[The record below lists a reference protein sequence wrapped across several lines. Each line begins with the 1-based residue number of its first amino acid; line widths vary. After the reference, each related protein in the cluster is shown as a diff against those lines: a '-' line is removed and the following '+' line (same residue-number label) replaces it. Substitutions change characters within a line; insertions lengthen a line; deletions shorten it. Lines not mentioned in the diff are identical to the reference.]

1 MPGHAKFMTRH
12 FALLIMQ
19 LVGCDAS
26 PAADKLPTNL
36 YRPKSAFASLALKR
50 VNKFPQTS
58 LKLWHPI
65 LFCRPANSRRP
76 ASRHPLSLVAPPG
89 DGAASPSDAVSIMWC
104 TNDLKK
110 RNVCAVLLPFNFDC
124 NYLLMLSPAHRM
136 LACGPDQAR
145 QDNRPGLAL
154 CAPFKP
160 RMLHSAFF
168 ILRIR
173 CLMQYLSSN

>member
-19 LVGCDAS
+19 LVGSDAS

-65 LFCRPANSRRP
+65 LQTCKQPPSCQP
-76 ASRHPLSLVAPPG
+76 ASSLSLDAPPG
-89 DGAASPSDAVSIMWC
+89 AAAASSDAVSIMWC

-136 LACGPDQAR
+136 LASRPGQAR
-145 QDNRPGLAL
+145 LDNRPRLAL